1 MFLKCLRPLKL
12 TIAWVYMIEN
22 FGDYMYL
29 MRVILYV
36 PPSLIIIIN
45 IEDYVPPPVHTL

>member
-1 MFLKCLRPLKL
+1 MFLKRLRLLKL
-12 TIAWVYMIEN
+12 IIAWVYMIEN

-29 MRVILYV
+29 TRVILYV